1 VNQAFQTLS
10 KLIGRDRIIVIG
22 TFKTHLKF
30 LRDAAQ
36 SGFPPFLDKFD
47 TETSRVKWAEKAI
60 DFEDEFRDI
69 LDHCDYDGE
78 HVNPSTIID
87 VISGRQVHFPTPVAG
102 RVIPYSE
109 GVRSV
114 FFYIHTHGWSYAIPQ
129 LRPTTCDL
137 CVAMGNSCLMLPDQ
151 HPKNVGHDH
160 SSLRT
165 REWYLGM
172 PHPGDP
178 LDFGSVV
185 FPSEGRPCLD
195 PSDKRLKSFVTQV
208 VAGAF
213 KLSDLDGSFP
223 PLYTFHEWKD
233 KENGVVTKEHR
244 TSWDPPTDDNYPKAK
259 VYQHN
264 KASLPV
270 FMNMLTRETAR
281 GRPDAA
287 EHAMTRLPEGWV
299 EFVHYQN
306 CFGTS
311 TWVLNPATSNC
322 PLNVFLHDSHTADSD
337 APFIL
342 DFSLWQH
349 FFMGFKKAIQQ
360 SPFTKFVVCFDACG
374 SGGLAK
380 VRCFCVGSSLQSRCL
395 LQLAEVQF
403 ESLPSFLLITLS
415 SLPPVPRSS
424 CLLCRSSSTIRRTR
438 STRKLLPGLL
448 PLSRR
453 QMSRFTPSRSGP
465 GCSRTWKRRSASP
478 CLQLPTRLQR
488 RFRLLVPNPERP
500 SAVSSR
506 R

>member
-1 VNQAFQTLS
+1 MNHAFQTLT

-30 LRDAAQ
+30 LQDAAL
-36 SGFPPFLDKFD
+36 SGFPPFQNKFD
-47 TETSRVKWAEKAI
+47 TETSRVNWAEKAI
-60 DFEDEFRDI
+60 AFEHEFRDI
-69 LDHCDYDGE
+69 IDHCDYDGE

-185 FPSEGRPCLD
+185 FPAMGRPCLD

-213 KLSDLDGSFP
+213 KLSDADGSYP
-223 PLYTFHEWKD
+223 PLYTYYEWKD
-233 KENGVVTKEHR
+233 KESGVVTKTHPI
-244 TSWDPPTDDNYPKAK
+244 SWEPPTDESYPKAK
-259 VYQHN
+259 VFQHN
-264 KASLPV
+264 KSSLPV

-281 GRPDAA
+281 SRPDAA
-287 EHAMTRLPEGWV
+287 EHAMTRLTEGWV
-299 EFVHYQN
+299 EFLHYQN

-311 TWVLNPATSNC
+311 TWVLNPVTSNC
-322 PLNVFLHDSHTADSD
+322 PLDLFLHDSQTAESD

-342 DFSLWQH
+342 DFSMWQH
-349 FFMGFKKAIQQ
+349 FFASFKNAIQQ

-380 VRCFCVGSSLQSRCL
+380 VRCLCVGNSFCRAACHSSPCPNLRSL
-395 LQLAEVQF
+395 LF
-403 ESLPSFLLITLS
+403 SF
-415 SLPPVPRSS
+415 LPPVPS
-424 CLLCRSSSTIRRTR
+424 CH
-438 STRKLLPGLL
+438 
-448 PLSRR
+448 
-453 QMSRFTPSRSGP
+453 
-465 GCSRTWKRRSASP
+465 AYAAA
-478 CLQLPTRLQR
+478 
-488 RFRLLVPNPERP
+488 VPQ
-500 SAVSSR
+500 
-506 R
+506 